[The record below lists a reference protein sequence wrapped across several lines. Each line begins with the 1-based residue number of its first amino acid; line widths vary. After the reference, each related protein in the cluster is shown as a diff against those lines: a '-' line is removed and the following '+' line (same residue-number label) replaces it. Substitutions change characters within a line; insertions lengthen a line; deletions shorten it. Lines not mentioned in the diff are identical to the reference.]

1 MHVRWDV
8 REALHDGVRG
18 KGDGKQLLSKA
29 SSHFLDV
36 IEFKCIFL
44 FFPISFDI

>member
-1 MHVRWDV
+1 MHVRWDA
-8 REALHDGVRG
+8 REALNDGARG

-36 IEFKCIFL
+36 IEFKCIFFIFPY
-44 FFPISFDI
+44 FFL